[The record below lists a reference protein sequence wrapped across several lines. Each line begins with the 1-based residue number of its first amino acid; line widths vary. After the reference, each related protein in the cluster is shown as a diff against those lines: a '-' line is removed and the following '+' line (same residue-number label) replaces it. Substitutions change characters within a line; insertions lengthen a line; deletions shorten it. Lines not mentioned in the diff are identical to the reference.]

1 MSVALSEPL
10 MTEDFEPFQRLSRDL
25 KFAARKLDAA
35 DARWLVDEYYTIQDA
50 RMRSAAQQRH
60 SEDESEPNALISWIA
75 GQMRCYESDLKRALG
90 EFAAS
95 YRVGLWMQSIYGI
108 GPVLSAAMLCN
119 LDIRKAPT
127 VGHWWRFAGLDPT
140 SKWEKGQKRPWNAKL
155 KAILTYRMGECFVKF
170 QNRNECQYG
179 KLFAERKAML
189 AEQNARGEF
198 KATADAELE
207 AKGKRMLHTQ
217 RIQHWREG
225 RLAPA
230 HIHDRARRWVVKLF
244 LSHIHRVMHLDFHG
258 TEPPKP
264 YVLTLPNHVHEVV
277 CETPFDCN
285 GDGRPLS
292 ELYCV

>member
-1 MSVALSEPL
+1 MSVVLSEPL

-170 QNRNECQYG
+170 QNRDECQYG

-207 AKGKRMLHTQ
+207 SKGKRMQHTQ

-225 RLAPA
+225 HLAPA

-277 CETPFDCN
+277 CKTPFDCK

-292 ELYCV
+292 ELYRV